1 MPEQLDT
8 ARILDADRFAEYEA
22 QLSRSWMLD
31 RVVERI
37 DRPGLRVCDVGGAR
51 GRFLEAL
58 ASRSPHPIE
67 GTILEV
73 DERHREHVVRAD
85 FRFVHG
91 SVVDNDLP
99 EASFDFVT
107 FQHVLHHMVSDT
119 GAHTRALQEESLA
132 AMLRLTRPGG
142 FLVFEEQTNR
152 VAPFARLVYW
162 LSRTA
167 SGSGLR
173 WRYFD
178 VGGVVVSYL
187 TPGELHGWVEA
198 ARVRGELAVEA
209 DAFTPWEMPWRWR
222 LTLLMA
228 WTGASGWVLRR
239 ADPAGDPGR
248 AGHSSR

>member
-8 ARILDADRFAEYEA
+8 ARILDADRFAEYEQ

-31 RVVERI
+31 RIAERI
-37 DRPGLRVCDVGGAR
+37 DRPGLEVCDVGGAR

-58 ASRSPHPIE
+58 ANRSPHPIR

-73 DERHREHVVRAD
+73 DERHRQHKVRPD
-85 FRFVHG
+85 FAFVHG
-91 SVVDNDLP
+91 SVVDNDIP
-99 EASFDFVT
+99 DASFDFVT

-119 GAHTRALQEESLA
+119 QAHTRALQERSLTE
-132 AMLRLTRPGG
+132 MLRITRPGG
-142 FLVFEEQTNR
+142 YLVFEEQANR

-162 LSRTA
+162 MSRTA
-167 SGSGLR
+167 NRSRLR

-187 TPGELHGWVEA
+187 TPGEIRACLET
-198 ARVRGELAVEA
+198 ARDRGEISIEA
-209 DAFTPWEMPWRWR
+209 EEFTPWQMPWRWR

-228 WTGASGWVLRR
+228 WTGAAGWVLRR
-239 ADPAGDPGR
+239 EAG
-248 AGHSSR
+248 